1 MGWQPGIRGTAHK
14 LESGR
19 RKIAG
24 ERGGGGTGAGGGSSK
39 TSIRGMGRR
48 RGGGRAGRE
57 SLVLYPGYVDQQ
69 SNMDRNTGK
78 VYGNVGKGG

>member
-1 MGWQPGIRGTAHK
+1 
-14 LESGR
+14 
-19 RKIAG
+19 
-24 ERGGGGTGAGGGSSK
+24 
-39 TSIRGMGRR
+39 MGRR

-57 SLVLYPGYVDQQ
+57 SLVLHPVYVDQQ